1 MHVSLRRTI
10 SAPMSCLSFA
20 AALLFLTNEARAAD
34 ERPIGIATLRTDS
47 LSRPVAAMVNEQ
59 LRTTLEALSRRR
71 VVSVTLPANAAADD
85 VEALRAAGEFGDLH
99 AVVSGSVSAVE
110 TPGTVT
116 LLWVPSGNEP
126 PRSITR
132 PVPGNAEPS
141 QRAAIDAAACALIDA
156 DGDTASCQVPV
167 ELRGS
172 DASSELDLNGERIL
186 RVGDLA
192 AATIDVGSHVA
203 RGCQG
208 DDCSTSRRLDL
219 VRNTSLVLRVE
230 RECNRM
236 HLLGPAEEPDCG
248 GMATSEIIPLVIEA
262 EPTNWKGIV
271 AVAIGGAAV
280 VAGTI
285 FALQAS
291 AAKGRLE
298 EAKGSLSEDAML
310 ANMSSLQT
318 NRRLA
323 TASFIVGGVAG
334 ATGGVML
341 AFDF

>member
-1 MHVSLRRTI
+1 MHVSLRTMTGSPLRSLGLATTLLL
-10 SAPMSCLSFA
+10 MSNV
-20 AALLFLTNEARAAD
+20 ALAND
-34 ERPIGIATLRTDS
+34 ERPIGVATLRTDS

-71 VVSVTLPANAAADD
+71 VVPVALPPNAAADD
-85 VEALRAAGEFGDLH
+85 AEALAAAAEFGDLY
-99 AVVSGSVSAVE
+99 AVVGGTVAAVE
-110 TPGTVT
+110 TPGHVT
-116 LLWVPSGNEP
+116 LIWVPSSGE
-126 PRSITR
+126 RRTITR
-132 PVPGNAEPS
+132 PVPGNAEAS
-141 QRAAIDAAACALIDA
+141 QRAAVDAAACALIGA

-167 ELRGS
+167 ELKGS
-172 DASSELDLNGERIL
+172 DPASQLDLNGQRVL
-186 RVGDLA
+186 SVGDLTG
-192 AATIDVGSHVA
+192 ATIDVGSHIA

-208 DDCSTSRRLDL
+208 DDCSTKRRLDL
-219 VRNTSLVLRVE
+219 VRNSSLSLRVE

-248 GMATSEIIPLVIEA
+248 GAITSEIIPLVIEA
-262 EPTNWKGIV
+262 EPRSWKGIV

-285 FALQAS
+285 FALQAN

-298 EAKGSLSEDAML
+298 DGQGELSQDAMR
-310 ANMSSLQT
+310 ANLSTLQT

-334 ATGGVML
+334 AAGGVML